1 LFPVE
6 VSHRLGGKWE
16 YLGKD
21 DGMNPGLQNNESLAK
36 LGQLM
41 IRVLFTF
48 GEFAQLFFRS
58 FKSVFSKTIFW
69 KNAWAQMELIGVK
82 SLPIVTIISAFT
94 GAVFSL
100 QIAKIFANFGL
111 TTQLGQGLTLAF
123 ARELGP
129 VLTSVI
135 VAGRIGSSIAAEIG
149 SMKVTE
155 QIEALESLSTDP
167 IDYLVAPRIIAGG
180 LMLPILVIFSDFIG
194 VFCGFAVAAILAN
207 IPAKDLVDGVLTFV
221 NLWDFAGGVFKAF
234 FFGLVIAG
242 VGTYKGLHTENG
254 AVGVGKATTQA
265 VVTATIA
272 IFILNYFLSMILYNL

>member
-1 LFPVE
+1 
-6 VSHRLGGKWE
+6 
-16 YLGKD
+16 
-21 DGMNPGLQNNESLAK
+21 MNPGLQNNESLAK
-36 LGQLM
+36 LGQFM
-41 IRVLFTF
+41 IRMLFTF

-58 FKSVFSKTIFW
+58 VQSVFAKTIFW
-69 KNAWAQMELIGVK
+69 RNTWTQMEIIGVK

-111 TTQLGQGLTLAF
+111 TTQLGQGLALAF
-123 ARELGP
+123 FRELGP
-129 VLTSVI
+129 IMTSVI

-207 IPAKDLVDGVLTFV
+207 IPAKDLIDGLLTFV
-221 NLWDFAGGVFKAF
+221 NLWDFIGGVIKSI

-272 IFILNYFLSMILYNL
+272 IFVLNYFLSMILYNL